1 MEREQK
7 VMTKGKL
14 GCVILQGTI
23 GLIIFVGYYRPHYIH
38 GVLWI

>member
-14 GCVILQGTI
+14 GFVLLQGTI
-23 GLIIFVGYYRPHYIH
+23 GLIIFVGYYRPHHIDR
-38 GVLWI
+38 VL